1 MKIPMSASASPQAS
15 APNGAA
21 AFDATEHL
29 RCELVRLLPIPEWAK
44 GMQFTEL
51 VALQDWLSRCAS
63 DPGALG
69 WVLSWVLG
77 TQVRARHGRLRRIQP
92 PQDRPIGLVGDCL
105 DDAMRL
111 DGALVDGSREVVVR
125 VRLGETDQSRL
136 LSQGWLGIEGRSG
149 HDAIVPG
156 ARLQSLAAAILP
168 AGTPVIWLVHDL
180 ARQRQ
185 TSRLDVS
192 RLDRMLLDEDI

>member
-1 MKIPMSASASPQAS
+1 MKIPRSATASPQAR
-15 APNGAA
+15 APVDAA
-21 AFDATEHL
+21 AFDATEYL
-29 RCELVRLLPIPEWAK
+29 WRALARLLPIPEWAE
-44 GMQFTEL
+44 GMQPTEL
-51 VALQDWLSRCAS
+51 VALQDWLSRCAV

-125 VRLGETDQSRL
+125 VRLGETDPSRL
-136 LSQGWLGIEGRSG
+136 LAHGWLGIEGRSG
-149 HDAIVPG
+149 GEVLVPG

-168 AGTPVIWLVHDL
+168 AGTAVTWLVHGL

-192 RLDRMLLDEDI
+192 SLDRMLLG